1 MSLIKATIA
10 SVVSSWMLK
19 RNIQETT
26 TVKDEKEQVVA
37 NLEKNILQLQQQLM
51 EIKLEVKQVTE
62 KNTELEVELAELKLK
77 EMVRNNTFQ
86 INIITQ

>member
-1 MSLIKATIA
+1 MLLIKATIA

-62 KNTELEVELAELKLK
+62 KNTELEAELAELKLK

-86 INIITQ
+86 INIVTQ